1 MKLYINTV
9 DQNKTLV
16 LYKIKYKV
24 ATVKNKKMDSK
35 KFYIG
40 YAEDIQDNLQLVSE
54 FYRYLENTHYKRNL
68 MQQHLDTDISSITYI
83 KDLKVEQDEKGMY
96 VSINNT
102 ENPYYVFFGESFYHE
117 KNIVKVG

>member
-1 MKLYINTV
+1 MKLYLNTV

-117 KNIVKVG
+117 KNIVKAG

>member
-40 YAEDIQDNLQLVSE
+40 YAEDIQDNLQLVNE
-54 FYRYLENTHYKRNL
+54 FYRYLEKTHYKRNL

-83 KDLKVEQDEKGMY
+83 KDLRVEQDEKGMY
-96 VSINNT
+96 ISINNT
-102 ENPYYVFFGESFYHE
+102 DNPYYVFFGESFYYE
-117 KNIVKVG
+117 KNIVKAG